1 MCGICGAFHYR
12 DGRPD
17 PERIRRQLR
26 VLAHRG
32 PDDSG
37 VWSDDVAALGH
48 ARLSIRDLSPGGHQP
63 MPNEDESLWLV
74 CNGEFYGIDPIRERL
89 LARGHRL
96 RGASDSELALHLYEE
111 HGDEL
116 LAHLRGMFAFALF
129 DRTRR
134 RLVVAR
140 DRLGKKPLYWH
151 DDGHRVAFASE
162 LKALLVDPDVPLEV
176 DSTSIA
182 DYLALRYVPAP
193 RTPWR
198 GVHKLEPGH
207 VLVADERGVCVR
219 PYWQLPVAPRAG
231 RRPSDADAIAEV
243 RARIEESVRLRLV
256 SDVPVGAF
264 LSGGMDSAAVLSVMT
279 RVVGAPVKAY
289 TVGYEGIED
298 DESAAARALA
308 AHLHTEHHT
317 LTLGHEALRAL
328 PELVWQADEPFA
340 DPSIIPTH
348 FVAQRAR
355 EDVTVVLTGDGG
367 DEVFAGYK
375 TYPAAARH
383 ARLAAIP
390 APLRALAA
398 LPAALYAPGST
409 RRKRFERIGMSV
421 LERHLDAMECFP
433 ERAIAG
439 LLAPGFARTLAPG
452 ALLAPQRARFA
463 HHATTHDDVAALV
476 RLDTE
481 TYLPDDVLHK
491 VDRASMLHALEVR
504 SPLLDQE
511 LVEHVAALPFDLRLR
526 GNTTKWVLRQAVA
539 QLLPGDHARRP
550 KQGFNPPLVRW
561 LSGPGAA
568 LAADVLGEA
577 RTAAR
582 GWLAP
587 ATLARYRQPQV
598 GGGDVFRQWSL
609 LCLELWARTY
619 VDRPRAEFGSPIT
632 W

>member
-12 DGRPD
+12 EGQPDGALV
-17 PERIRRQLR
+17 RRQLA

-37 VWSDDVAALGH
+37 VWTGDGAALGH

-74 CNGEFYGIDPIRERL
+74 CNGEFYGIDPIRDRL
-89 LARGHRL
+89 VAGGHRL

-151 DDGHRVAFASE
+151 DDGRRVAFASE
-162 LKALLVDPDVPLEV
+162 LKALLADPAVGRDVDA
-176 DSTSIA
+176 TSIA

-198 GVHKLEPGH
+198 GVCKLEPGH
-207 VLVADERGVCVR
+207 VLVADEHGVRVR
-219 PYWQLPVAPRAG
+219 PYWALPVAPRG
-231 RRPSDADAIAEV
+231 GPRPSDADAIAGV

-298 DESAAARALA
+298 DESAAARELA

-317 LTLGHEALRAL
+317 LMLGPEALRAL

-340 DPSIIPTH
+340 DPSIVPTH
-348 FVAQRAR
+348 FVAKRAR

-390 APLRALAA
+390 GPLRSLAA
-398 LPAALYAPGST
+398 LPAAMHATGSAKH
-409 RRKRFERIGMSV
+409 KRFSRIGMSV
-421 LERHLDAMECFP
+421 LERHLDAMECFA
-433 ERAIAG
+433 ERGIG
-439 LLAPGFARTLAPG
+439 DVLAPEFARTLEPG
-452 ALLAPQRARFA
+452 ELLAPLRARFA
-463 HHATTHDDVAALV
+463 VNAAAHGEVESLV
-476 RLDTE
+476 RLDTG

-511 LVEHVAALPFDLRLR
+511 LVEYAATLPFDLKLR
-526 GNTTKWVLRQAVA
+526 GDVTKWVLRQAVA
-539 QLLPGDHARRP
+539 QLMPGDHAKRP

-568 LAADVLGEA
+568 LAADVLGDP

-587 ATLARYRQPQV
+587 AALARYRQPQS

-619 VDRPRAEFGSPIT
+619 VDRPREELASPIA